1 MPEETKSPDTKETA
15 PQLEGG
21 TYEIIRK
28 RLNAT
33 GAELRGRLNKLNDAR
48 KQVTTLRRLQLAK
61 ST

>member
-1 MPEETKSPDTKETA
+1 MPEETKSPEVKETA

-21 TYEIIRK
+21 TYEIIGK
-28 RLNAT
+28 QLNAT
-33 GAELRGRLNKLNDAR
+33 GAELRGRLNDAR